1 MLILAG
7 VLGAMLLSAL
17 DSTIVGP
24 AMPTIAREL
33 GGIQLLAWVFTIYTL
48 ASTIA
53 IPIVG
58 KLSDL
63 YGRKWFYAGGIALF
77 VGGSMLSGAAGEQWL
92 NALFGQGSAMVQL
105 IAFRGIQ
112 GLGGGMLAAN
122 GMAIVGD
129 MFGAR
134 ERGKYQGLF
143 GAVFGLASVFG
154 PILGGFLTDTLTWRW
169 IFYINVPIGLAAL
182 AVLLFSLPTPQ
193 RGQQH
198 ALDWWGTGA
207 LVAGLVPLLIALNEG
222 GASYGWLSPLIVSL
236 LALAVVALVAFVV
249 IERRAQEPILSLTFF
264 KDRSFSASMIVLF
277 LSGVGMFGSIMF
289 LPLFQQIVL
298 GGSASNSGALLT
310 PMLVSLVL
318 ASIVAGQII
327 SRTGRYKVLGIVGLA
342 VAAFGMF
349 LFTRL
354 SVDTSNAYVIGAM
367 VALGAGIGAT
377 MPLFTISLQAQYPD
391 DIGVVT
397 AAVQF
402 FRSIGGTMG
411 VALLGGALNA
421 SFAVNLKTLLLADS
435 AKLGPLASK
444 LVGLADK
451 PEMLLNGTVVQQLL
465 AKIPPQFHSAGLTF
479 ITDLKLSYAQSI
491 GHTFGYGF
499 LLMLGAVVAM
509 FFVTE
514 IPLVGSKP
522 STSAADIGLE
532 LVTEEA
538 VLAADEEPVLKA
550 SGVQG
555 PTD

>member
-1 MLILAG
+1 
-7 VLGAMLLSAL
+7 
-17 DSTIVGP
+17 
-24 AMPTIAREL
+24 
-33 GGIQLLAWVFTIYTL
+33 
-48 ASTIA
+48 
-53 IPIVG
+53 
-58 KLSDL
+58 
-63 YGRKWFYAGGIALF
+63 
-77 VGGSMLSGAAGEQWL
+77 
-92 NALFGQGSAMVQL
+92 
-105 IAFRGIQ
+105 
-112 GLGGGMLAAN
+112 
-122 GMAIVGD
+122 
-129 MFGAR
+129 
-134 ERGKYQGLF
+134 
-143 GAVFGLASVFG
+143 
-154 PILGGFLTDTLTWRW
+154 
-169 IFYINVPIGLAAL
+169 
-182 AVLLFSLPTPQ
+182 
-193 RGQQH
+193 
-198 ALDWWGTGA
+198 
-207 LVAGLVPLLIALNEG
+207 
-222 GASYGWLSPLIVSL
+222 
-236 LALAVVALVAFVV
+236 
-249 IERRAQEPILSLTFF
+249 
-264 KDRSFSASMIVLF
+264 
-277 LSGVGMFGSIMF
+277 
-289 LPLFQQIVL
+289 
-298 GGSASNSGALLT
+298 
-310 PMLVSLVL
+310 
-318 ASIVAGQII
+318 
-327 SRTGRYKVLGIVGLA
+327 
-342 VAAFGMF
+342 MF

-435 AKLGPLASK
+435 AKLGPLASR

-479 ITDLKLSYAQSI
+479 VTDLKLSYAQSI